1 MDGGREEKRDDE
13 SKAEQSRAD
22 LEFSCNR
29 VLIHV
34 DVVFVEGGHDELIAL
49 WLHPRG
55 DK

>member
-1 MDGGREEKRDDE
+1 MTWMEEEKRRE
-13 SKAEQSRAD
+13 MMKAKQSSAD

>member
-1 MDGGREEKRDDE
+1 MIWMEEEKRDDE
-13 SKAEQSRAD
+13 SRAD
-22 LEFSCNR
+22 LEFSGNR

-49 WLHPRG
+49 WLHPRR